1 MSIRCFYY
9 SYNFDSLET
18 SFEVSRIANASN
30 HIVPFGEYI
39 IVCASQNPG
48 QQLYGFLA
56 QSEGIEEKV
65 SAKKYWPNFHRP
77 NSRVTRVKVLSRLT
91 KIPSHLV
98 GSMTR
103 AGIRNSYRH
112 EVMMFLRS
120 KPVEI
125 KQDLRP
131 VVIKAPRPKPSLGYL
146 YILSIDGGYK
156 IGITTSLERRMKEL
170 EVPTKAVIV
179 GQWKSTDYTVIER
192 LLHKMYAKYRVPQSE
207 WFLITREQL
216 QPALDLLNESTKL
229 LTDIDLQESSKTTI
243 DRPTAIKTFL
253 NSPLAAALAIFV
265 AVAGL
270 GCIAFSSTYASSN
283 YNNSN
288 TSAY

>member
-9 SYNFDSLET
+9 SYNFDSLQT

-56 QSEGIEEKV
+56 QSEGIEDKV
-65 SAKKYWPNFHRP
+65 TAKKYWPNFHRP
-77 NSRVTRVKVLSRLT
+77 HSRVTRVKILSRLT
-91 KIPSHLV
+91 KIPLHLV

-103 AGIRNSYRH
+103 AGIRNSYRN

-131 VVIKAPRPKPSLGYL
+131 VVIQSLNL
-146 YILSIDGGYK
+146 NLVSDIFIFSVIDGGYK
-156 IGITTSLERRMKEL
+156 IGVTTNLERRMKQL
-170 EVPTKAVIV
+170 EVPAKATIV
-179 GQWKSTDYTVIER
+179 GQWESRDYTVIER
-192 LLHKMYAKYRVPQSE
+192 LLHKMYTKYRVPQSE
-207 WFLITREQL
+207 WFLITREKL

-229 LTDIDLQESSKTTI
+229 LTDINLQQSSKTII
-243 DRPTAIKTFL
+243 DRPAAIKNFL
-253 NSPLAAALAIFV
+253 NSPLASALAIFI
-265 AVAGL
+265 AMTGL
-270 GCIAFSSTYASSN
+270 GCIAFSSTYTSSN
-283 YNNSN
+283 YNNPS
-288 TSAY
+288 TSVY